1 MRYPLRRN
9 FLEINAPDRRHAD
22 SAHAGIDLRELGPA
36 LGLTLVERTLQDGRL
51 IVRRHGDI
59 AGHAE

>member
-1 MRYPLRRN
+1 MH
-9 FLEINAPDRRHAD
+9 EHTSRRHAD
-22 SAHAGIDLRELGPA
+22 AAHAGIDLRELGLA
-36 LGLTLVERTLQDGRL
+36 LGLTLVERTPQDGRL